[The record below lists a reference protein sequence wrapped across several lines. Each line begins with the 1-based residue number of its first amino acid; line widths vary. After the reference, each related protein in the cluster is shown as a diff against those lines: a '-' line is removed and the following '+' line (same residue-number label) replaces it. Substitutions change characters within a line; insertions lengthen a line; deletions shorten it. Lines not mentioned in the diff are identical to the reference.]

1 VRTHRWIVAFVFLAL
16 AVPVLAQDK
25 PVTLKWK
32 FVKDQPIYQEMK
44 TETKQT
50 MKVMGS
56 DVTQSQDQTFYFS
69 WTPKEQKGDDWTI
82 VQKILGVKMKIDI
95 GGTKVEYDS
104 TAAAPAGNPLA
115 DFFQKLVGSEF
126 TITVNKENK
135 VTKVE
140 GREAFLQKL
149 IGANPQ
155 MEGLL
160 KQILSEDALKEM
172 AEPTFGVIPAKEIKK
187 GDTWERTSKLDM
199 GPIGSYQNT
208 YKYTYDGEGAD
219 KLHTIKVDTTV
230 KYVPPADSAMQGGA
244 NALPFKIKSAELK
257 SSNATG
263 TVKFNAEKGR
273 VESSDMKLDLK
284 GELNIEISG
293 QTTKVELTQAQSTS
307 VKALDKNP
315 VEKEKEKPK
324 Q

>member
-1 VRTHRWIVAFVFLAL
+1 VRTYRWIAALVFLAL
-16 AVPVLAQDK
+16 VVPVFAQDK

-44 TETKQT
+44 TETKQS
-50 MKVMGS
+50 MKVQGS
-56 DVTQSQDQTFYFS
+56 DVNQSQEQTFYFS
-69 WTPKEQKGDDWTI
+69 WTPEKQDGDNWI
-82 VQKILGVKMKIDI
+82 IKQKILGVKMKIDI

-104 TAAAPAGNPLA
+104 TASAPAGNPLA

-126 TITVNKENK
+126 TITIDKDNK
-135 VTKVE
+135 VKKVD
-140 GREAFLQKL
+140 GRDAFLQKL

-172 AEPTFGVIPAKEIKK
+172 AEPTFGVIPAGEVTK
-187 GDTWERTSKLDM
+187 GKHWERTSKLDM

-208 YKYTYDGEGAD
+208 YKYTYEGEGAD
-219 KLHTIKVDTTV
+219 KLHAIKVDTTV
-230 KYVPPADSAMQGGA
+230 KYVPPADNAMQGGA
-244 NALPFKIKSAELK
+244 NALPFKIKDAKLT
-257 SSNATG
+257 SSNASG

-293 QTTKVELTQAQSTS
+293 QTTKVELTQTQTTT
-307 VKALDKNP
+307 VKALDKDP
-315 VEKEKEKPK
+315 VQKEKEKPK

>member
-1 VRTHRWIVAFVFLAL
+1 VFLSL
-16 AVPVLAQDK
+16 VVPVLAQDK

-56 DVTQSQDQTFYFS
+56 DVNQSQEQTFYFS
-69 WTPKEQKGDDWTI
+69 WTPKEQKGDDWII

-95 GGTKVEYDS
+95 GGTKVAYDS

-126 TITVNKENK
+126 TITVTKDNK
-135 VTKVE
+135 VAKVE
-140 GREAFLQKL
+140 GRDAFLQKL

-160 KQILSEDALKEM
+160 KQILSEEALKEM
-172 AEPTFGVIPAKEIKK
+172 AEPTFSVIPAGEVTK
-187 GDTWERTSKLDM
+187 GKSWERPSKLDM

-208 YKYTYDGEGAD
+208 YKYTYEGQTD
-219 KLHTIKVDTTV
+219 KLDGIKVDTTV

-257 SSNATG
+257 SSNASG
-263 TVKFNAEKGR
+263 SIKFNADKGR
-273 VESSDMKLDLK
+273 VESSEMKLDLK

-293 QTTKVELTQAQSTS
+293 QTTKVELTQTQTTS